1 MLPPK
6 PEAQNLSHLRSYLSN
21 GLPASNLTSVSS
33 TLNPLQL
40 VDPERRATN
49 TIFSACLLAF
59 AGGTLDAFLYL
70 DHDKVFAGA
79 MTGNAVLA
87 GIALL
92 SHDHHE
98 ALHHLLPLAG
108 FVLGVWGAREL
119 DRHVGRHA
127 VLIGLS
133 TEIVVLFVASW
144 LPPTFPD
151 NLFIFIVTIV
161 CAYQVASFRTVDKY
175 TYNSTFITGNL
186 RQAISAVHTAVHEG
200 KRSEAVRE
208 FRDLGWII
216 VCFVLGAVCG
226 AVLAP
231 RAGNRTLWL
240 PVAALVVI
248 LVLAVRGDLYAGP
261 EK

>member
-1 MLPPK
+1 
-6 PEAQNLSHLRSYLSN
+6 
-21 GLPASNLTSVSS
+21 VSS
-33 TLNPLQL
+33 TSSPLKP
-40 VDPERRATN
+40 VDPERRAAN

-59 AGGTLDAFLYL
+59 TGGTLDAFLYL
-70 DHDKVFAGA
+70 NHGRVFAGA

-92 SHDHHE
+92 SHNHYDV
-98 ALHHLLPLAG
+98 LHHLIPLAG
-108 FVLGVWGAREL
+108 FVVGVWGAREL
-119 DRHVGRHA
+119 DCHVGRHA

-133 TEIVVLFVASW
+133 AEIVVLFVASW

-151 NLFIFIVTIV
+151 NPFIFIVTIV
-161 CAYQVASFRTVDKY
+161 GAYQVASFRTVDQY

-186 RQAISAVHTAVHEG
+186 RQAISALHTAVHEG
-200 KRSEAVRE
+200 KRSEAIRE
-208 FRDLGWII
+208 FRDLAWIV

-231 RAGNRTLWL
+231 HAGNHTLWL

-248 LVLAVRGDLYAGP
+248 LLLAMRCDFYAAP

>member
-1 MLPPK
+1 MSSASSPPQ
-6 PEAQNLSHLRSYLSN
+6 P
-21 GLPASNLTSVSS
+21 
-33 TLNPLQL
+33 

-49 TIFSACLLAF
+49 SLFSACLLAF
-59 AGGTLDAFLYL
+59 TGGTLDAFLYL
-70 DHDKVFAGA
+70 NHDKVFAGA

-92 SHDHHE
+92 SRDHYE

-127 VLIGLS
+127 VFIGLS
-133 TEIVVLFVASW
+133 IEIVVLFVASW
-144 LPPTFPD
+144 MPPAFPD
-151 NLFIFIVTIV
+151 NVFIFVVTIV
-161 CAYQVASFRTVDKY
+161 CAYQVATFRTVDQY

-186 RQAISAVHTAVHEG
+186 RQAISAVHTVVHEG
-200 KRSEAVRE
+200 MRPEAVRE
-208 FRDLGWII
+208 FRDLGMIM

-231 RAGNRTLWL
+231 HAGNRTLWL
-240 PVAALVVI
+240 PVGALVVI
-248 LVLAVRGDLYAGP
+248 LMLAVRGDLYAAP